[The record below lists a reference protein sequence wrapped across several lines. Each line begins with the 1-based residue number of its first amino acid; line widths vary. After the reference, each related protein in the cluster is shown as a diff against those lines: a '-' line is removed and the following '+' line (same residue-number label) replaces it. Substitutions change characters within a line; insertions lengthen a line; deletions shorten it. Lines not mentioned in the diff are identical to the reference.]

1 MKATLSF
8 WGITQWSPDR
18 FTPPE
23 VRPYVL
29 TGIVHGHHRKADG
42 TEVRTSPII
51 ALDPDGSVRTQGGTI
66 YVLDLPHPDY
76 IAFRTGIGLG
86 VDDAEMRGPSIAL
99 AVKHNTE
106 RGW

>member
-1 MKATLSF
+1 MKATLSL

-29 TGIVHGHHRKADG
+29 TGIVRDHQRKADG

-51 ALDPDGSVRTQGGTI
+51 ALEPDGSVRTQGGTI
-66 YVLDLPHPDY
+66 YVLELPHPDY
-76 IAFRTGIGLG
+76 IAFRTASGVS
-86 VDDAEMRGPSIAL
+86 VDDAQMRGPSVAL
-99 AVKHNTE
+99 AAKLNTE